1 MRSGVRKAPDVG
13 VLASR
18 DADRIAVLVWHYHD
32 DDLPGPD
39 AAIDL
44 KLSGMTAWRGARVT
58 HYRIDEQHSNSYAAW
73 QRMGSPVAPTRAQ
86 YDELREAGQL
96 QMLPAASVPIS
107 KGTAQIDFTLPRQ
120 GVSLLLLEP
129 N

>member
-1 MRSGVRKAPDVG
+1 MK
-13 VLASR
+13 
-18 DADRIAVLVWHYHD
+18 
-32 DDLPGPD
+32 
-39 AAIDL
+39 
-44 KLSGMTAWRGARVT
+44 AWRGARVT

-107 KGTAQIDFTLPRQ
+107 KGMAQIDFTLPRQ